1 MKDKQKT
8 IGEAGEWFLRI
19 KEKDLSLSERAMFLK
34 WLAKD
39 TVNALEYHRMEL
51 LWEAT
56 SELSLAPSLNYQVK
70 TATETN
76 ANHEYK
82 LPANASKTSY
92 SDAIPDVVNKTG
104 STAVKHAF
112 AIAALFMLVIGLV
125 LFNRVNVS
133 QQPAEL
139 LIFESASGQNKTV
152 TLKDGSTIIL
162 GGKSKITVRLSD
174 SNRRI
179 TMHEG
184 EALFSVFK
192 DNSRPFVVEAS
203 GRLINAIG
211 TRFNIH
217 MRANNV
223 TVTVLEGIVEIGS
236 GFSKSRTGNSAGQ
249 HKQTDDVGTFTGIA
263 RLHALESLEYYT
275 SGQVGTISKTDPSTV
290 TAWQKGK
297 LIFANESLE
306 NVIADINRYSD
317 RKIILIDKASRKLRF
332 SGTFFQGNL
341 DEWLSGLEQT
351 LPVRLIQGKGLDV
364 IIIASA
370 DNSIAS
376 PLIN

>member
-8 IGEAGEWFLRI
+8 IDEAGEWFLRI
-19 KEKDLSLSERAMFLK
+19 KEKDMSLSERAMFLK

-39 TVNALEYHRMEL
+39 TDNALEYHRMEL
-51 LWEAT
+51 LWEAM
-56 SELSLAPSLNYQVK
+56 SELSLAPSQNYQVK
-70 TATETN
+70 TATQTK
-76 ANHEYK
+76 ANHKYK
-82 LPANASKTSY
+82 LPANASATPN
-92 SDAIPDVVNKTG
+92 SDATPNVVNKTG
-104 STAVKHAF
+104 STPVKHAF

-139 LIFESASGQNKTV
+139 LIFESAIGQNKTV
-152 TLKDGSTIIL
+152 SLKDGSTITL

-174 SNRRI
+174 SIRRI

-184 EALFSVFK
+184 EALFSVSR

-203 GRLINAIG
+203 GRLIKAIG

-217 MRANNV
+217 MSAYNV
-223 TVTVLEGIVEIGS
+223 TVTVLEGIVEIAA
-236 GFSKSRTGNSAGQ
+236 GFSESRTGNSAQQ
-249 HKQTDDVGTFTGIA
+249 HKQTDDTGTFTGIA
-263 RLHALESLEYYT
+263 RLHAMESLKYYT

-297 LIFANESLE
+297 LVFANESLE

-317 RKIILIDKASRKLRF
+317 RKIIIIDKASRKLRF

-351 LPVRLIQGKGLDV
+351 LSVRLIQGKGLDV